1 MGSNL
6 ESTTSWDYALVL
18 HDVLDR
24 SKTISDGLLGL
35 SDRVV
40 VWTLDQNGAGESV
53 LNIFNESVFIVSKDL
68 LIDVSG
74 PSKIVLGQ
82 IIDGVDLATT
92 ASEWNS
98 LTISLLGS
106 SDTNDS
112 VSGQELKGRWVN
124 TLLVDNNEVL
134 VSSITELSLE
144 FNDLHDFIV
153 SELSFGSDE
162 LFSLFSVGP
171 EESRV
176 DLSLFVLKGDVEA
189 EDIAILHGG
198 WEIRVSATVVKD
210 KTSDELA
217 LC

>member
-6 ESTTSWDYALVL
+6 ESTASWDDALVL
-18 HDVLDR
+18 HDVPYC
-24 SKTISDGLLGL
+24 SKTVSNGFLGL
-35 SDRVV
+35 SDRVI

-53 LNIFNESVFIVSKDL
+53 LNFFNEGVFVVTKDL

-82 IIDGVDLATT
+82 IIDRVDLATT
-92 ASEWNS
+92 ASEWDS
-98 LTISLLGS
+98 LTVSLLGS

-112 VSGQELKGRWVN
+112 VSGQELKGWWVN

-134 VSSITELSLE
+134 VSAVAELSLE
-144 FNDLHDFIV
+144 FDDLQDFIV
-153 SELSFGSDE
+153 SELSLGGNE

-171 EESRV
+171 EESGV
-176 DLSLFVLKGDVEA
+176 DLSLFILKGDIEA
-189 EDIAILHGG
+189 EDIAILHGR

-210 KTSDELA
+210 KTSNELA
-217 LC
+217 LS

>member
-1 MGSNL
+1 MGGNL
-6 ESTTSWDYALVL
+6 ESTTSWDDALVL
-18 HDVLDR
+18 HDVLDS

-53 LNIFNESVFIVSKDL
+53 LNIFNESVFVVSKDL